1 MSNTSYVHRQTGKL
15 RLAAALR
22 EQGWEI
28 LGYHPGRSDLY
39 SDYCD
44 PDHWLGLARRGDYVV
59 VADLDWGFDG
69 TQFTRKAYYTLE
81 GAQALGITWQPNH
94 GRNNWHVECQ
104 GQVLAA
110 GHGLVKVG
118 SWDYGESDRAAAL
131 NAIVEQI
138 QRAVAFHQA
147 QAHPPADPV
156 STPLQD
162 KADGAGD
169 RITVTRNQEHN
180 GVEITFAAK
189 PSEAVRAALKARGF
203 RWSGR
208 QGLWYARYSEPT
220 WAFAVSLTDSQ
231 TPPATTPPTP
241 TLTRPEFI
249 AAWYEAVRAALP
261 VWANATVTVAAVTPA
276 DTDLALVIL
285 EQYPEGLESSITLIQ
300 EPRNP
305 QRVILEVMVAWV
317 GSSPLA
323 FTLESVARWDLTA
336 IPTAVAPYVTPTVQR
351 IVATRQAI
359 LDGTLRPAKPSQAP
373 ATPLPAAGA
382 AQQLALF

>member
-1 MSNTSYVHRQTGKL
+1 MSSSSYYHRQTGKL
-15 RLAAALR
+15 KLAAALR

-131 NAIVEQI
+131 ATIVQQI
-138 QRAVAFHQA
+138 ERAVAFHQA
-147 QAHPPADPV
+147 HPPTEADTK
-156 STPLQD
+156 STPLF
-162 KADGAGD
+162 KDGD
-169 RITVTRNQEHN
+169 HDDEIVVTRNREQN
-180 GVEITFAAK
+180 GIEIRFSRK
-189 PSEAVRAALKARGF
+189 PSEAVRAALKAHGF

-208 QGLWYARYSEPT
+208 QSLWYARYSEPT
-220 WAFAVSLTDSQ
+220 WAFALSLTASQ
-231 TPPATTPPTP
+231 SPPPPPTPTP

-336 IPTAVAPYVTPTVQR
+336 IPAAVAPYVTPTVQR

>member
-1 MSNTSYVHRQTGKL
+1 MSSSSYYHRQTGKL
-15 RLAAALR
+15 KLAAALR

-28 LGYHPGRSDLY
+28 LGYHPGRPDPY
-39 SDYCD
+39 ADYHD

-59 VADLDWGFDG
+59 VVDLDWGFDG

-94 GRNNWHVECQ
+94 GRNTNWHVEYQ

-131 NAIVEQI
+131 AAIVQQI
-138 QRAVAFHQA
+138 ERAVTFHQA
-147 QAHPPADPV
+147 HQPTEADTK
-156 STPLQD
+156 STPLF
-162 KADGAGD
+162 KDGD
-169 RITVTRNQEHN
+169 HDDEIVVTRNREQN
-180 GVEITFAAK
+180 GIEIRFSRK
-189 PSEAVRAALKARGF
+189 PSEAVRAALKAHGF

-220 WAFAVSLTDSQ
+220 WAFALSLTASQ
-231 TPPATTPPTP
+231 SPPPPPTPTP

-261 VWANATVTVAAVTPA
+261 TWENATVTVAAVTPA
-276 DTDLALVIL
+276 GTDLALVIL

-300 EPRNP
+300 DPRNSLH
-305 QRVILEVMVAWV
+305 VVLEVMVAWV

-323 FTLESVARWDLTA
+323 FTVESVARWDLTA
-336 IPTAVAPYVTPTVQR
+336 IPAAVAPYVTPTVQR